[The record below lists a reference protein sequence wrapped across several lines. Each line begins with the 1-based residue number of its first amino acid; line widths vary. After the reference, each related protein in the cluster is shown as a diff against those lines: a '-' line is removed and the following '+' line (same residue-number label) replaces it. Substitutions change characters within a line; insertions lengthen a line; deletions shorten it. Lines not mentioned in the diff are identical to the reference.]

1 MKTKKTN
8 IRMILA
14 VALFA
19 LTATTVQ
26 ARSWRINNDKT
37 LSPDF
42 TDINAAMSSEDVVA
56 GDTLYLDPGCGL
68 TSNQTISKQV
78 TVIGCGYMR
87 GDAPHAMASIIPNTY
102 ITAAY
107 VKIEGVIMIGTVYV
121 RANNVTI
128 ERCKT
133 NEIYLG
139 DASSSSA
146 QHVTIRQCYSTRV
159 RGAGKTEMRSA
170 YCTIENCIIMHNDD
184 YGVLQNLYFP
194 TIKNCYLREAYN
206 NSTLHYSNIF
216 CVMSHFTVLNNIIIN
231 VSKPSQI
238 WYDTTDAELVQN
250 NIISSTEGVTEKA
263 VFKLEGTGDQLYQL
277 TDDSPAHGAANDGG
291 DCGPT
296 GGLYPYII
304 SGLPAGHPYFT
315 KAVISPRSE
324 NDKVKVSLQIKM
336 QNE

>member
-19 LTATTVQ
+19 LTSTAVQ

-42 TDINAAMSSEDVVA
+42 TDINAAMSSSDVVA

-68 TSNQTISKQV
+68 TSNQAISKQV

-159 RGAGKTEMRSA
+159 LGAGKTELRSA
-170 YCTIENCIIMHNDD
+170 YCTIENSIIMHNGEF
-184 YGVLQNLYFP
+184 GVLYNLYFP
-194 TIKNCYLREAYN
+194 TIKNCYLREAN
-206 NSTLHYSNIF
+206 NSATLRYSNIF
-216 CVMSHFTVLNNIIIN
+216 YNISHFTVINNIIIN
-231 VSKPSQI
+231 TSKPSQI
-238 WYDTTDAELVQN
+238 WCDTSDTELVQN
-250 NIISSTEGVTEKA
+250 NIISTTESVTEA
-263 VFKLEGTGDQLYQL
+263 TVFKLKGTGDQLYQL
-277 TDDSPAHGAANDGG
+277 TDDSPARGAANDGG
-291 DCGPT
+291 DCGPM
-296 GGLYPYII
+296 GGLYPYVIC
-304 SGLPAGHPYFT
+304 GLPAGHPYFT

-324 NDKVKVSLQIKM
+324 NDKVKVSLQIRM